1 MHASSMSRMQD
12 TDTSPVV
19 DLDVEKQSSFADL
32 IPSEDVL
39 SEQRGKYTARQPD
52 HRSSIMDM
60 SGEYTAQQ
68 PDHRS
73 SIMDMSG
80 EYTARQ
86 PDHRSSIMEMSG
98 EYSAPQPDHRSSI
111 MDMTSDYINTHLR
124 LFRMLPWAVAGVGAF
139 FIYKYSRPPLRRL
152 CKVGEIPPSVVVDN
166 VPLRGVVQSTG
177 WDSIGVWH
185 VPTWRRLFRIGHKP
199 PGQWRYFFIVM

>member
-1 MHASSMSRMQD
+1 MGVVGACANSMSRMQD

-19 DLDVEKQSSFADL
+19 KVEQQSSSFTDL

-39 SEQRGKYTARQPD
+39 SEQRGEYTAPPPD
-52 HRSSIMDM
+52 HRSSIMEQ
-60 SGEYTAQQ
+60 SGEYTA
-68 PDHRS
+68 PP
-73 SIMDMSG
+73 
-80 EYTARQ
+80 

-98 EYSAPQPDHRSSI
+98 EYTAPPLDHRSSI
-111 MDMTSDYINTHLR
+111 MDVTSDYINTHLR

-139 FIYKYSRPPLRRL
+139 FIYKYSRAPLRRL

-199 PGQWRYFFIVM
+199 PGQWRYFFIVV